1 MIIARGLDE
10 IDLAR
15 AQLTLAGR
23 SVAYVATMGA
33 LHEGH
38 RSLIALAHE
47 YGDAVIVSIFV
58 NPLQFGPDED
68 YGRYPRQLEA
78 DLEICREAGV
88 DVVFTPSVSDL
99 YPAGRQVS
107 VDAGALGSILE
118 GASRPGHFDG
128 VLTVVNKLFNI
139 VRPDVAIFGKK
150 DAQQLT
156 CVRRMVA
163 DLNSPVRIIGAPI
176 VREPDGL
183 AVSSRNRYLTQ
194 AERTSAL
201 SLSRAVLAAGAQ
213 LTPSAAL
220 HAASQIL
227 AAEPG
232 IEVDYLSVVQPGS
245 LSEVSADCI
254 GPALIVVAAQVG
266 TTRLIDTADLVFAA
280 IPEPEHADR
289 SRRADH
295 RITANGM
302 PHQASSDSVPE
313 DPGTTPAVV

>member
-15 AQLTLAGR
+15 AQLAIAGR
-23 SVAYVATMGA
+23 SVAYVPTMGA
-33 LHEGH
+33 LHAGH
-38 RSLIALAHE
+38 RSLMALAHE

-68 YGRYPRQLEA
+68 YARYPRQLEA
-78 DLEICREAGV
+78 DLEICRDAHV
-88 DVVFTPSVSDL
+88 DVVFTPSVSDF
-99 YPAGRQVS
+99 YPAGRQVTLS
-107 VDAGALGSILE
+107 AGALGSILE

-128 VLTVVNKLFNI
+128 VLTVVSKFFNI

-150 DAQQLT
+150 DAQQLA
-156 CVRRMVA
+156 CIRRMVT

-201 SLSRAVLAAGAQ
+201 ALSQGMLAASQ
-213 LTPSAAL
+213 QKTPSAAL
-220 HAASQIL
+220 HAARQMI

-232 IEVDYLSVVQPGS
+232 VEVDYLSVVQPGS
-245 LSEVSADCI
+245 LAEVSADYT
-254 GPALIVVAAQVG
+254 GPALILVAAQVG
-266 TTRLIDTADLVFAA
+266 TTRLIDNADLVFSPIVSPDGPNSVAGS
-280 IPEPEHADR
+280 PEP
-289 SRRADH
+289 
-295 RITANGM
+295 
-302 PHQASSDSVPE
+302 
-313 DPGTTPAVV
+313 TPAVV